1 MQDPYKTLG
10 VSRDMETPDVKKAFL
25 KLAKEHHPDKGG
37 DAEKFKQINE
47 AYDILKDPQKRQ
59 QYDLGGY
66 DQAGN
71 PRGPGNFSFS
81 FGGDANGFEGVE
93 EMMKDFFGHSGPM
106 RNFRSRQ
113 PMRNRDVK
121 ITVQCTLEDI
131 YFQTEKELNV
141 KTPTGNRNVKLTIP
155 VDADTGTTI
164 RFQGLGDKS
173 YADLPPGN
181 LMVNVK
187 VKEHDRYTR
196 NDYDLF
202 ENLKINIFDVIAGCD
217 LEVNHISGTSFRTRI
232 KEGSQPTQ
240 TVRIKGKGMPK
251 KDGTYGDLYIQF
263 KPYTPVSIDKRIIKY
278 IKENKD
284 V

>member
-10 VSRDMETPDVKKAFL
+10 VSRDAETGEVKKAFL
-25 KLAKEHHPDKGG
+25 KLAKEYHPDKGG

-59 QYDLGGY
+59 QYDLGGF
-66 DQAGN
+66 DPAGN
-71 PRGPGNFSFS
+71 PNGPGNFSFS
-81 FGGDANGFEGVE
+81 FGGDGPGFEGFDDVI
-93 EMMKDFFGHSGPM
+93 KDFFGSGPM
-106 RNFRSRQ
+106 RNFRHRQ

-131 YFQTEKELNV
+131 YFQTQKELNV
-141 KTPTGNRNVKLTIP
+141 RTPTGNRNVKLTIP
-155 VDADTGTTI
+155 VDADTGTVI

-181 LMVNVK
+181 LLVSVK
-187 VKEHDRYTR
+187 VKAHDNYTR
-196 NDYDLF
+196 NEHDLF
-202 ENLKINIFDVIAGCD
+202 EDLKINIFDVITGCD
-217 LEVNHISGTSFRTRI
+217 LEVKHISGTSFRTKI

-263 KPYTPVSIDKRIIKY
+263 KPYTPDTVDKRIIKY
-278 IKENKD
+278 IRENKN